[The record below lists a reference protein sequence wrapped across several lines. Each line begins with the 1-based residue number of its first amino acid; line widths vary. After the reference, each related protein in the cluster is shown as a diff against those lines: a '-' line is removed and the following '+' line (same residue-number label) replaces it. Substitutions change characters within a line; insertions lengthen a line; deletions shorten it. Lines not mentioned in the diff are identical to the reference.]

1 MRIPSLVICHDA
13 PGVAAF
19 NLSTSRLAVVAA
31 AQGRGGGANPE
42 ISRLANKKPLLRRR
56 GRNSNAER
64 ESSSSR
70 ISAGIGTLVLVLWS
84 GGLVVTWSAT
94 T

>member
-31 AQGRGGGANPE
+31 AQGRGGGANPK
-42 ISRLANKKPLLRRR
+42 IP
-56 GRNSNAER
+56 
-64 ESSSSR
+64 
-70 ISAGIGTLVLVLWS
+70 
-84 GGLVVTWSAT
+84 GGQPKLGG
-94 T
+94 